1 MVREICCL
9 HSTIFWRKKQAF
21 LEENFFG
28 IIFLMVQFS
37 GLTKTYKKRNVV
49 DDFTLSVDVP
59 IFGFLGQNGAGKT
72 TVMKMAV
79 GLLAPTK
86 GGVTIDGIPAGDERS
101 KRKMGY
107 MPETPYFY
115 ERMTGME
122 FMKFCDE
129 LDGKRGAGRMARYG
143 ELLKRV
149 GIYEARDAEI
159 RTYSKGMRQRLGFAQ
174 ALVNDPEYLFLDEP
188 LDGLDPI
195 GRREMKEVM
204 LLLKHE
210 GRKIFLNTHILYDV
224 EEVCDEVGVIN
235 AGKLLYAGPVKDF
248 TKGKPLEERFVEVVE
263 KHEPAATHP

>member
-1 MVREICCL
+1 MI
-9 HSTIFWRKKQAF
+9 
-21 LEENFFG
+21 
-28 IIFLMVQFS
+28 QFS
-37 GLTKTYKKRNVV
+37 HLTKTYKKRNVV
-49 DDFTLSVDVP
+49 DDFSLTVNVP

-72 TVMKMAV
+72 TVMKMVV
-79 GLLAPTK
+79 GLLAPTA
-86 GGVTIDGIPAGDERS
+86 GTIVLDGRPSADEAS

-122 FMKFCDE
+122 FMRFCDE
-129 LDGKRGAGRMARYG
+129 LDGTRDRGRKEHY
-143 ELLKRV
+143 ETLLKRV
-149 GIYEARDAEI
+149 GIFEARDDEV

-204 LLLKHE
+204 IGLKKE

-224 EEVCDEVGVIN
+224 EEICDEVGVIHE
-235 AGKLLYAGPVKDF
+235 GKLLYAGSVKTF
-248 TKGKPLEERFVEVVE
+248 CAGKPLEERFMETVLRS
-263 KHEPAATHP
+263 